1 MWMGQ
6 IFFGTDSAN
15 LQFFTHH
22 CIGSIWHL
30 SVSPASPTAA
40 PGEHFL
46 AAEALGNLQVLYLYL
61 YFVFVFGQPPGF
73 GFVFVFCICIWSI
86 ARLCIC
92 ICICIWSNARFWICI
107 CIWYLYFF
115 WKTFIELIL
124 RHRLN

>member
-1 MWMGQ
+1 MGQ

-61 YFVFVFGQPPGF
+61 YFVFGQLPGF
-73 GFVFVFCICIWSI
+73 GFVFVFGQTPGFGFVFVFGICI
-86 ARLCIC
+86 
-92 ICICIWSNARFWICI
+92 
-107 CIWYLYFF
+107 FF
-115 WKTFIELIL
+115 GKHL
-124 RHRLN
+124 LN

>member
-1 MWMGQ
+1 MGQ

-61 YFVFVFGQPPGF
+61 YFVFVFGQSPGF
-73 GFVFVFCICIWSI
+73 GFVFVFGQTPGLVFVFLFVFGQTPCFVFVFVFGICIWEG
-86 ARLCIC
+86 
-92 ICICIWSNARFWICI
+92 
-107 CIWYLYFF
+107 
-115 WKTFIELIL
+115 TF
-124 RHRLN
+124 

>member
-1 MWMGQ
+1 MGQ
-6 IFFGTDSAN
+6 IFFGTGSAN

-61 YFVFVFGQPPGF
+61 YLDNRQVLYLYFVFVFGQSPGF
-73 GFVFVFCICIWSI
+73 GFVFVFGQTPGFVFVFVFGICIFLENI
-86 ARLCIC
+86 
-92 ICICIWSNARFWICI
+92 
-107 CIWYLYFF
+107 Y
-115 WKTFIELIL
+115 
-124 RHRLN
+124 

>member
-61 YFVFVFGQPPGF
+61 YFVFGQLPGF
-73 GFVFVFCICIWSI
+73 GFVFVFGQTPGFVFVFVFGICIWST
-86 ARLCIC
+86 ARFF
-92 ICICIWSNARFWICI
+92 ICICIWSTARFWS
-107 CIWYLYFF
+107 LAAS
-115 WKTFIELIL
+115 
-124 RHRLN
+124 RSR